1 MLAPSGTHGQVNPTN
16 LPPNPKHLA
25 LRDRWLEDT
34 VRGLL
39 EHDDRLRGLD
49 VHVRFDGGVAHV
61 DGEVPSEHHRELL
74 REAVCS
80 LRGVYAMWD
89 GLLVGDTHRLR
100 TIDIG
105 CGGTKQ
111 RATSFGVDRYPAPGV
126 DVVADL
132 THTLPFGDRS
142 VDRVYAVHVLEH
154 VLDLVRLMNEIH
166 RVLADG
172 GVLHVLSPH
181 WQSISAV
188 GDPTHVK
195 YLDVQTFK
203 WFCGPH
209 GGSAVWYPLHAG
221 YDGASVFADLVP
233 VRDGSPPAGEDRI
246 ARFFD

>member
-1 MLAPSGTHGQVNPTN
+1 M
-16 LPPNPKHLA
+16 NPKHLA
-25 LRDRWLEDT
+25 LRDRWLEE
-34 VRGLL
+34 VVQGLL

-49 VHVRFDGGVAHV
+49 VDVRFDGGVAHV
-61 DGEVPSEHHRELL
+61 DGRVATEDDRVRL

-80 LRGVYAMWD
+80 LRGVHAMWD
-89 GLLVGDTHRLR
+89 GLVVGDRPALR

-111 RATSFGVDRYPAPGV
+111 RATSYGVDLFPAPGV
-126 DVVADL
+126 DALADL
-132 THTLPFGDRS
+132 TGRLPFADRS

-154 VLDLVRLMNEIH
+154 VLELVGLMDELH
-166 RVLADG
+166 RVLADD

-181 WQSISAV
+181 WQSVAAV

-203 WFCGPH
+203 WFCAPH
-209 GGSAVWYPLHAG
+209 GRSAVWGPLHAG

-233 VRDGSPPAGEDRI
+233 VRAGEPLPPEERI

>member
-1 MLAPSGTHGQVNPTN
+1 V
-16 LPPNPKHLA
+16 NPKHLA
-25 LRDRWLEDT
+25 LRDRWLED
-34 VRGLL
+34 VVAGLL
-39 EHDDRLRGLD
+39 NHDDRLRGLD
-49 VHVRFDGGVAHV
+49 VSVRFDGGVAHA
-61 DGEVPSEHHRELL
+61 DGRVATQDERERL

-80 LRGVYAMWD
+80 LRGVHAFWD
-89 GLLVGDTHRLR
+89 GVAVGDRPVLR
-100 TIDIG
+100 TLDIG

-111 RATSFGVDRYPAPGV
+111 RASSLGVDRFPAPGV
-126 DVVADL
+126 DVLADL
-132 THTLPFGDRS
+132 TAGLPFADRA

-154 VLDLVRLMNEIH
+154 VLDLVAVMNDLH
-166 RVLADG
+166 RVLVDD

-181 WQSISAV
+181 WQSVAAV

-221 YDGASVFADLVP
+221 YDGASVFADLRP
-233 VRDGSPPAGEDRI
+233 VPAGEPPPDEERL

>member
-1 MLAPSGTHGQVNPTN
+1 VNPQ
-16 LPPNPKHLA
+16 HLA
-25 LRDRWLEDT
+25 LRDRWLEE
-34 VRGLL
+34 VVQGLL
-39 EHDDRLRGLD
+39 EHDGRLRGLD
-49 VHVRFDGGVAHV
+49 VDVRFDGGVAHV
-61 DGEVPSEHHRELL
+61 DGRMATEDERVRL

-80 LRGVYAMWD
+80 RRGVHAMWD
-89 GLLVGDTHRLR
+89 GVVVGDRPALV

-111 RATSFGVDRYPAPGV
+111 RGTSYGVDLFPVPGV
-126 DVVADL
+126 DVVSDL
-132 THTLPFGDRS
+132 TARLPFADRS

-154 VLDLVRLMNEIH
+154 VLDLVGLLNELH
-166 RVLADG
+166 RVLADD

-181 WQSISAV
+181 WQSVAAV

-233 VRDGSPPAGEDRI
+233 VRAGAPLPPQEQL

>member
-1 MLAPSGTHGQVNPTN
+1 VNP
-16 LPPNPKHLA
+16 KSLA
-25 LRDRWLEDT
+25 LRDRWLED
-34 VRGLL
+34 VVEGLL
-39 EHDDRLRGLD
+39 AHDDRLRGLD

-61 DGEVPSEHHRELL
+61 EGCVASQAERERL

-89 GLLVGDTHRLR
+89 GLVVGDRPTLR
-100 TIDIG
+100 TIDVG

-111 RATSFGVDRYPAPGV
+111 RSTSYGVDLFPAPGV
-126 DVVADL
+126 DVLADL
-132 THTLPFGDRS
+132 TAALPFADRS

-154 VLDLVRLMNEIH
+154 VLDLVGVMNELH
-166 RVLADG
+166 RVLADD

-181 WQSISAV
+181 WQSVAAV

-209 GGSAVWYPLHAG
+209 GGAEVWYPLHAG

-233 VRDGSPPAGEDRI
+233 VRRGETLPEPERL

>member
-1 MLAPSGTHGQVNPTN
+1 M
-16 LPPNPKHLA
+16 NPKSLA
-25 LRDRWLEDT
+25 LRDRWLED
-34 VRGLL
+34 VVVGLL
-39 EHDDRLRGLD
+39 EHDERLHGLD
-49 VHVRFDGGVAHV
+49 VSVRFDGGVAHV
-61 DGEVPSEHHRELL
+61 DGRVADEGERERL

-89 GLLVGDTHRLR
+89 GLVVGDRPPLR
-100 TIDIG
+100 TLDVG

-111 RATSFGVDRYPAPGV
+111 RATSYGVDLHPAPGV
-126 DVVADL
+126 DVLADL
-132 THTLPFGDRS
+132 TRTLPFADGR

-154 VLDLVRLMNEIH
+154 VLDLVGVMNELH
-166 RVLADG
+166 RVLADD

-181 WQSISAV
+181 WQSVAAV

-209 GGSAVWYPLHAG
+209 GGAEVWYPLHAG
-221 YDGASVFADLVP
+221 YDGASVFADLAP
-233 VRDGSPPAGEDRI
+233 VRAGAPLPDPERL

>member
-1 MLAPSGTHGQVNPTN
+1 VNPQ
-16 LPPNPKHLA
+16 HLA
-25 LRDRWLEDT
+25 LRDRWLQD
-34 VRGLL
+34 VVQGLL

-49 VHVRFDGGVAHV
+49 VRVRFAGGVAHV
-61 DGEVPSEHHRELL
+61 DGRVAGEHERRLL

-89 GLLVGDTHRLR
+89 GLAVGDRPPLR
-100 TIDIG
+100 TVDVG

-111 RATSFGVDRYPAPGV
+111 RPTSVGLDLYPAPGV
-126 DVVADL
+126 DVLADV
-132 THTLPFGDRS
+132 TRPLPLADRS

-154 VLDLVRLMNEIH
+154 VLDLVGLMNELH
-166 RVLADG
+166 RVLADD

-181 WQSISAV
+181 WRSITAV

-221 YDGASVFADLVP
+221 CDGPSVFADLAP
-233 VRDGSPPAGEDRI
+233 VRPGDPFPPAERL
-246 ARFFD
+246 ALFFD

>member
-1 MLAPSGTHGQVNPTN
+1 MDPAHLS
-16 LPPNPKHLA
+16 LNPKYLA

-39 EHDDRLRGLD
+39 DHDTRLRDLD

-61 DGEVPSEHHRELL
+61 EGHVPTERHREQL
-74 REAVCS
+74 RETICS

-89 GLLVGDTHRLR
+89 GLLVGDRRRLR
-100 TIDIG
+100 ALDVG
-105 CGGTKQ
+105 CGETKQ
-111 RATSFGVDRYPAPGV
+111 RSTSFGVDRYPASGV
-126 DVVADL
+126 DVIADL
-132 THTLPFGDRS
+132 TTTLPFADRS

-154 VLDLVRLMNEIH
+154 VLDLVSVMNELH
-166 RVLADG
+166 RVLTDD

-181 WQSISAV
+181 WQSIAAV

-195 YLDVQTFK
+195 YLDAQTFK

-209 GGSAVWYPLHAG
+209 GGSEVWSPLHVG

-233 VRDGSPPAGEDRI
+233 VRRGAPPPPEERI

>member
-1 MLAPSGTHGQVNPTN
+1 MNPT
-16 LPPNPKHLA
+16 HLEM
-25 LRDRWLEDT
+25 RDRWLEDV

-49 VHVRFDGGVAHV
+49 VRVRFDGGVAHV
-61 DGEVPSEHHRELL
+61 DGRVPDAERRELL

-80 LRGVYAMWD
+80 LRGVYGMWD
-89 GLLVGDTHRLR
+89 GLVVGDRGPLR
-100 TIDIG
+100 TLDVG

-111 RATSFGVDRYPAPGV
+111 RETSFGVDRYPAPGV
-126 DVVADL
+126 DLLADL
-132 THTLPFGDRS
+132 TRPLPFPDRS

-154 VLDLVRLMNEIH
+154 VLDLVGVMNELH
-166 RVLADG
+166 RVLADD
-172 GVLHVLSPH
+172 GVLHVLSPD
-181 WQSISAV
+181 WRSVTAV

-209 GGSAVWYPLHAG
+209 GGARVWYPLHTG

-233 VRDGSPPAGEDRI
+233 VRDGDPLPEPQRL